1 MKISPTVLLETK
13 RVGLGVL
20 LGDVLICAVFA
31 LLHKFNY
38 TVPLG
43 ALLGTVCAVGNFFL
57 LGVSIQKGL
66 DMGDAM
72 QKYLKS
78 SYALRM
84 LMHLACIALAAL
96 LPCFHLIATIIPL
109 FFPRL
114 TILGMQLLGLYK
126 PEKKNKEKGGDEP

>member
-43 ALLGTVCAVGNFFL
+43 ALLGSVCAVGNFFL

-96 LPCFHLIATIIPL
+96 LPCFHTVAAIIPL
-109 FFPRL
+109 FLPRL
-114 TILGMQLLGLYK
+114 VILVMQLAGVYK
-126 PEKKNKEKGGDEP
+126 TEEKKEGGDGA